1 MGASP
6 WQSPTGGHPLT
17 GDREA
22 LRVAVAEPDPRQ
34 LEFDLVDKARLGD
47 REARAA
53 LVERY
58 WDRLHRWLSHL
69 TRDRHAAEDLTQEA
83 FLRAFAKIG
92 KLRPESNFA
101 AWLFRIGHNAYVN
114 ACRARPRGSAARLAS
129 CDPLPEELPDRA
141 AGPPEEAAS
150 REALRDLAKAMGRL
164 PAEFRAALLL
174 RVEEG
179 LSFRAIAH
187 VLGLTEET
195 ARWRVFKAR
204 QKLLTLLPP
213 TPEEGTP

>member
-1 MGASP
+1 MRESP
-6 WQSPTGGHPLT
+6 WQNPTSDRPLA

-34 LEFDLVDKARLGD
+34 MEFDLVDKARAGD

-83 FLRAFAKIG
+83 FLRAFAQMG

-101 AWLFRIGHNAYVN
+101 AWLFRIGHNAYAN
-114 ACRARPRGSAARLAS
+114 TCRARPRR
-129 CDPLPEELPDRA
+129 DPLPEELPDRA
-141 AGPPEEAAS
+141 AGPSEEAAS
-150 REALRDLAKAMGRL
+150 REALRELASAMGRL

-179 LSFRAIAH
+179 LSFRAIAR

-213 TPEEGTP
+213 PPEEGMP

>member
-1 MGASP
+1 MYASP
-6 WQSPTGGHPLT
+6 WQNPI
-17 GDREA
+17 GDRTLAEDREG

-34 LEFDLVDKARLGD
+34 LEVDLVDRAQAGD

-58 WDRLHRWLSHL
+58 WDRLHRWLSQL

-83 FLRAFAKIG
+83 FLRAFARMEH
-92 KLRPESNFA
+92 LRPRSNFA
-101 AWLFRIGHNAYVN
+101 AWLFRIGHNSYAN
-114 ACRARPRGSAARLAS
+114 ACRARSRR
-129 CDPLPEELPDRA
+129 DPLPEDLADRA

-150 REALRDLAKAMGRL
+150 REALRDLASALGRL
-164 PAEFRAALLL
+164 PPEFRAALLL

-204 QKLLTLLPP
+204 QKLLALL
-213 TPEEGTP
+213 TPRREGDEL

>member
-1 MGASP
+1 M
-6 WQSPTGGHPLT
+6 
-17 GDREA
+17 
-22 LRVAVAEPDPRQ
+22 AVAEPDPRQ
-34 LEFDLVDKARLGD
+34 LDPDLVDKARAGD

-83 FLRAFAKIG
+83 FLRAFAQMG
-92 KLRPESNFA
+92 KLRPGSNFA
-101 AWLFRIGHNAYVN
+101 AWLFRIGHNAFAN
-114 ACRARPRGSAARLAS
+114 ACRGRGRR
-129 CDPLPEELPDRA
+129 DPLPDNLADRA
-141 AGPPEEAAS
+141 AGPADQAAS
-150 REALRDLAKAMGRL
+150 SEALRDLAAAMGGI

-179 LSFRAIAH
+179 LSFRAIGQ

-204 QKLLTLLPP
+204 QKLMNLLTP
-213 TPEEGTP
+213 TPEEGTA